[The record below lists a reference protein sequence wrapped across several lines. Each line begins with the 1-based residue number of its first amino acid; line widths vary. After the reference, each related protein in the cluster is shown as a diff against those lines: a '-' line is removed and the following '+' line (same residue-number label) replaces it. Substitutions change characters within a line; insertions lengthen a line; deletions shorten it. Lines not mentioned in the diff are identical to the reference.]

1 MSKDKKTNP
10 RADMLMGSM
19 RSMGYSFESAVA
31 DIIDNSITAKC
42 TTVKIL
48 FPSTPLEEL
57 AVGILDDGIGMSRD
71 VLINA
76 MRYGSIASEDNRED
90 DDLGRFGLG
99 LKSASLSQCKVLTV
113 ISFYEGDIAAYSWDY
128 NYILQRKD
136 WIAKELLKEEI
147 YRLPYIN
154 ELTRQ
159 GKGTLVLWQDFDV
172 LSKSHDGQV
181 YDALN
186 DYKDKVAQHIS
197 LIFHRY
203 MSRSKAKIS
212 MFLNN
217 QKLRPLDPFL
227 ESHPKTTYRKEISI
241 AITDSYGPEQHIKVR
256 PYILPFLTD
265 MSDKDKK
272 LIGGVEEM
280 RSKQGFYVYRNERLI
295 IWGNWFGMS
304 RRHELT
310 KNARIRVDIPNSLDD
325 IWSIDVK
332 KQVASIPKRIQ
343 NQLKKCVDDALGTS
357 VTKQTHRG
365 RKKKVDDD
373 IDYIWDRMEG
383 RDKTFYYQINRES
396 ELIKYIRSKVSEQ
409 DISYIDMLLSEIEK
423 TVPLHQIYVD
433 KSNDCVSKIEDDDS
447 RLDDIYQMAISMVDN
462 FKQATAQT
470 TDVLIDHI
478 MKSEPF
484 CLYPSVKEKLV
495 SYFSHETE

>member
-1 MSKDKKTNP
+1 MSKEKLHIP
-10 RADMLMGSM
+10 QADMLMGSM
-19 RSMGYSFESAVA
+19 RSMGYSFESALA
-31 DIIDNSITAKC
+31 DVIDNSISANAEN
-42 TTVKIL
+42 IRLL
-48 FPSTPLEEL
+48 FPTNPLDKL
-57 AVGILDDGIGMSRD
+57 AVGVLDDGDGMSKD
-71 VLINA
+71 VLLEA
-76 MRYGSIASEDNRED
+76 MRYGSTSSEAIRDK

-99 LKSASLSQCKVLTV
+99 LKSASLSQCRILTV
-113 ISFYEGDIAAYSWDY
+113 ISFWNGKISAYQWNY
-128 NYILQRKD
+128 NYILEKKN
-136 WIAKELLKEEI
+136 WLVLSLTNEEI
-147 YRLPYIN
+147 SVLPYFD
-154 ELTRQ
+154 ELKKQ
-159 GKGTLVLWQDFDV
+159 KKGTLIIWQDFDI

-186 DYKDKVAQHIS
+186 DYKDKVAHHIS

-203 MSRSKAKIS
+203 MARSKAKVS

-241 AITDSYGPEQHIKVR
+241 AITDSYGQEQHIKIR

-433 KSNDCVSKIEDDDS
+433 KSNDCVSKIEEDDS

-495 SYFSHETE
+495 SYYSHETE